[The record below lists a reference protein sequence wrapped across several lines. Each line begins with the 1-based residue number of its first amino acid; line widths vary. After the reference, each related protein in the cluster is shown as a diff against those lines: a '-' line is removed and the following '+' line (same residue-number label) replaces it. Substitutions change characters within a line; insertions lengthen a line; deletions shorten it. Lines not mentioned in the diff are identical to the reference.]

1 MKKLYV
7 FNMLSL
13 DGFIARPNGDL
24 DWHNTDEEFNDFAIE
39 QLENTG
45 MILFGR
51 VTYEMMAS
59 FWPTP
64 EAIQTDPEVAAA
76 MNSLPKLVYSTRLKK
91 AVWNNSSLAV
101 SILAQEVAELKKG
114 KGKDIAIFGS
124 STIVSAFAQLGLID
138 EYRLM
143 VNPVVLGSGIPLFRG
158 LDRDVRLTLLKTRA
172 FRSGN
177 ILLYFTPHEKEI
189 IR

>member
-1 MKKLYV
+1 MRKLYV

-39 QLENTG
+39 QLESSG

-64 EAIQTDPEVAAA
+64 DALESDPVVAAA
-76 MNSLPKLVYSTRLKK
+76 MNSLPKLVYSTKLKK
-91 AVWNNSSLAV
+91 AEWNNSSLAAA
-101 SILAQEVAELKKG
+101 ILAQEVAELKKG

-124 STIVSAFAQLGLID
+124 STIVSAIAQLGLID

-143 VNPVVLGSGIPLFRG
+143 VNPVVLGDGIPMFRS
-158 LDRDVRLTLLKTRA
+158 LDRDIRLRLLKTRA

-177 ILLYFTPHEKEI
+177 ILLYFGPH
-189 IR
+189 